1 MDTEIARR
9 KKLCEQAEDPEWDEA
24 VLLAR
29 NLSTQQKAFLRE
41 HPPGLVNALW
51 THFEGTRDK
60 CGCTSFAHERPDCS
74 VRLIERLLVD
84 EESQ

>member
-1 MDTEIARR
+1 MDREIARR
-9 KKLCEQAEDPEWDEA
+9 KKLCEQAEDPEWGEA
-24 VLLAR
+24 MVLAR
-29 NLSTQQKAFLRE
+29 NLSAPQIAFLRE

-51 THFEGTRDK
+51 SHFEATCDK
-60 CGCTSFAHERPDCS
+60 CGCTSLAHERPECS